1 MHLLYWYNRRM
12 RIKTL
17 VLSPL
22 TAVLAILII
31 VSLPVSQIQ
40 TSANAP
46 QDIVT
51 MQEKNQI
58 LTLDNYFKEREKSSQ
73 RVSRNKIRVSFN
85 QKIVSTG
92 VNYLGTKYCHGG
104 TSSRCF
110 DCSGF
115 TQYVYNKQGIQIPR
129 VAQDQYN
136 QSHKI
141 KKSEAIKGDLVFFI
155 SRGYVYHVGIYMGNN
170 KVLHSPK
177 PGRRVKI
184 ETIWTNN
191 VKFGRI

>member
-1 MHLLYWYNRRM
+1 MN
-12 RIKTL
+12 
-17 VLSPL
+17 PL

-31 VSLPVSQIQ
+31 VSLPVSQTQ

-46 QDIVT
+46 QDKIII
-51 MQEKNQI
+51 QEKTEV
-58 LTLDNYFKEREKSSQ
+58 LTLNNYFEQREKNSE
-73 RVSRNKIRVSFN
+73 RVSRSKIRNFVKRIN
-85 QKIVSTG
+85 AVNTG
-92 VNYLGTKYCHGG
+92 IDYLGTKYCRGG
-104 TSSRCF
+104 TSSTCF

-115 TQYVYNKQGIQIPR
+115 TQFVYSQQGIEIPR

-136 QSHKI
+136 QSIKI

-155 SRGYVYHVGIYMGNN
+155 NRGYVYHVGIYMGNN

-184 ETIWTNN
+184 ETIWTKN

>member
-1 MHLLYWYNRRM
+1 MM
-12 RIKTL
+12 RIRTL
-17 VLSPL
+17 VLIPL
-22 TAVLAILII
+22 FAVSAVQVHNSNVSV
-31 VSLPVSQIQ
+31 VSLTKSQSQI
-40 TSANAP
+40 SANAP
-46 QDIVT
+46 Q
-51 MQEKNQI
+51 ENKAI
-58 LTLDNYFKEREKSSQ
+58 LTKEDQLNSYLLERNRIVVSRSLARISLGKKIVNTGKNYF
-73 RVSRNKIRVSFN
+73 
-85 QKIVSTG
+85 G
-92 VNYLGTKYCHGG
+92 VPYCRGG
-104 TSSRCF
+104 ENPRCF

-141 KKSEAIKGDLVFFI
+141 KKSEAIKGDLIFFM
-155 SRGYVYHVGIYMGNN
+155 SNGYAYHVGIYMGNN